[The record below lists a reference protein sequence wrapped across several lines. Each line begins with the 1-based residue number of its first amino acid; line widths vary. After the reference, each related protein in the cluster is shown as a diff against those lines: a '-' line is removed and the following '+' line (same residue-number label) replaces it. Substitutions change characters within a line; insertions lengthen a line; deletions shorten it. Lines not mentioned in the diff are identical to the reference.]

1 MKHIHWS
8 GILTAIIILF
18 VAVSCSS
25 ESETS
30 QSDIN
35 IIDLVGAVGKGKI
48 VNISEVADNIKY
60 VALETNENSLI
71 GDRARVKIVNG
82 RIYVLSMQSSF
93 SFDIKVF
100 DINGKYLFTFNRKGR
115 GPEEYDLMSSV
126 EIDNVTGGFIAFDLF
141 SLSLNSTI
149 QSGLFKEYDKD
160 GNYIRSLKLPAIEPG
175 RLESVNKLNENLY
188 ISSVGEKSFEQVKIH
203 GVAFDSQSKIVFE
216 IPMATVPD
224 YLSNETIGR
233 RVVLTDA
240 KWEKKYLTWSPSIK
254 IFKDVARLIY
264 QYNDTI
270 FTLDQKLNYYPSFV
284 INYGNYR
291 NTSPDIY
298 RTPSKKSD
306 YISIIYPTF
315 VESNRFI
322 LMKLNLREYAHE
334 PYDEHIKTK
343 RNDVMTL
350 RRTDCYGMFD
360 KQTGQFILLNQP
372 VKGKLGIREDINNGP
387 LFFPTDISADDLA
400 SKVYSAL
407 QLIEHAEVYDVKG
420 DLKELVSKLKDT
432 DNPVVAIA
440 KFK

>member
-1 MKHIHWS
+1 MKQIHWS
-8 GILTAIIILF
+8 GILTATLILF
-18 VAVSCSS
+18 VAASCGS
-25 ESETS
+25 ESETI
-30 QSDIN
+30 QGDIKV
-35 IIDLVGAVGKGKI
+35 IDLAGAVGKGKI
-48 VNISEVADNIKY
+48 VNISEVADDIKY
-60 VALETNENSLI
+60 VALETTENSLI
-71 GDRARVKIVNG
+71 GERARVQIVNG

-115 GPEEYDLMSSV
+115 GPEEYSQMSSI

-141 SLSLNSTI
+141 SILFNSTI
-149 QSGLFKEYDKD
+149 ESGLFKEYDKD

-175 RLESVNKLNENLY
+175 RLESVRKLNENLY
-188 ISSVGEKSFEQVKIH
+188 ISSVGEKSFDPVKIH
-203 GVAFDSQSKIVFE
+203 GAAFDSQSNIVFE
-216 IPMATVPD
+216 IPMASMPD
-224 YLSNETIGR
+224 YLPKETIGR
-233 RVVLTDA
+233 RVITKDA
-240 KWEKKYLTWSPSIK
+240 EWEKQYHTWPPSIK
-254 IFKDVARLIY
+254 IFKDVARFIY
-264 QYNDTI
+264 KHNDTI
-270 FTLDQKLNYYPSFV
+270 FTLNQKLNYYPSFV

-291 NTSPDIY
+291 NITDILNIP
-298 RTPSKKSD
+298 RTKSD
-306 YISIIYPTF
+306 FITIDYSTF

-322 LMKLNLREYAHE
+322 LIKLNLREYAHE
-334 PYDEHIKTK
+334 PYDEHIQTK

-360 KQTGQFILLNQP
+360 KQTGQFNLLNQP

-400 SKVYSAL
+400 STVYSAL

-420 DLKELVSKLKDT
+420 NLKELVSKLKDT

>member
-1 MKHIHWS
+1 MKQIQWS
-8 GILTAIIILF
+8 VILTATLILF
-18 VAVSCSS
+18 VAASCGS
-25 ESETS
+25 ESETI
-30 QSDIN
+30 QGDIKV
-35 IIDLVGAVGKGKI
+35 IDLAGAVGKGKI
-48 VNISEVADNIKY
+48 VNISEVADDIKY
-60 VALETNENSLI
+60 VALETTDNSLI
-71 GDRARVKIVNG
+71 GQRARVQIKND
-82 RIYVLSMQSSF
+82 RIYVISSQYF

-100 DINGKYLFTFNRKGR
+100 DINGKYLFTFNRMGR
-115 GPEEYDLMSSV
+115 GPEEYSQMSSI
-126 EIDNVTGGFIAFDLF
+126 EIDNVTGGFIAFDTF

-149 QSGLFKEYDKD
+149 ESGLFKEYDKD
-160 GNYIRSLKLPAIEPG
+160 GNYIKSHNLPVIKPG

-233 RVVLTDA
+233 RVVSRDA

-264 QYNDTI
+264 EYNDTI
-270 FTLDQKLNYYPSFV
+270 FTLNQKLNYYPSFV

-334 PYDEHIKTK
+334 PYDEHIQTK
-343 RNDVMTL
+343 RNDVLTL

-360 KQTGQFILLNQP
+360 KQTGQFNLLNQP

-400 SKVYSAL
+400 STVYSAL